1 MSFLAELHLEQCVI
15 LLGHHIQ
22 LMITACS
29 SIIEDG
35 NYDSSLEKSKLVCD
49 IASDVKTLCLSQCE
63 PVNSFCSWLYSE
75 LHRIVDG
82 AGKLKKVYKFKE
94 RVWSKYHELRTSDA
108 FQSRWIQF
116 LRASSLCAEPLFYQQ
131 VSVHIFSELVKEAK
145 KLAAAPLP
153 EEVPAMTYEQEN
165 ALRYTGGY
173 IVRALRKKNKKDE
186 SVLQDLKELC
196 NEDDD
201 MEPAESEEWLCSIDR
216 GGLIRVTED
225 MYQALLAIECITK
238 TFYQK
243 SLAHKMDDS
252 YKEKVID
259 GVIDASEVQLKWTLA
274 SSSMQ
279 EENRELILEQ
289 IVTQWVTIRGFSF
302 TKSILEKYK
311 KETKKGTQ
319 KAKPLRATLCS
330 TESTSTAA
338 ESKDD
343 D

>member
-1 MSFLAELHLEQCVI
+1 M
-15 LLGHHIQ
+15 Q
-22 LMITACS
+22 LMISACS
-29 SIIEDG
+29 SIVEDG
-35 NYDSSLEKSKLVCD
+35 HYDPSLGKSKLVCD
-49 IASDVKTLCLSQCE
+49 IASHVKSLCLSRCE
-63 PVNSFCSWLYSE
+63 MVDSFCTWLYSE
-75 LHRIVDG
+75 LHQIVDG
-82 AGKLKKVYKFKE
+82 AGKLKKAYKFKE
-94 RVWSKYHELRTSDA
+94 RVWSKYHELRTSDI
-108 FQSRWIQF
+108 FQSLF
-116 LRASSLCAEPLFYQQ
+116 LRAKSLSAEPLFYQQ

-145 KLAAAPLP
+145 KLPTPPIP

-173 IVRALRKKNKKDE
+173 VVRALRKNNKNDP
-186 SVLQDLKELC
+186 SVLLDLKELC

-216 GGLIRVTED
+216 GGLIRISED
-225 MYQALLAIECITK
+225 MYQTLLAIEYVTK
-238 TFYQK
+238 TLYQE
-243 SLAHKMDDS
+243 SVAHKMDNS

-259 GVIDASEVQLKWTLA
+259 NVIDASEVQLKWMLA

-289 IVTQWVTIRGFSF
+289 IVTQWVKIRGFSF

-319 KAKPLRATLCS
+319 KAKPLRATLCAS
-330 TESTSTAA
+330 ESTSTTAG
-338 ESKDD
+338 SKDD